1 MLYTHQ
7 TVLKK
12 KHNQQKQN
20 NKKKTP
26 ILFFKKFKKLPNAF
40 HRLDYVIQ
48 TLLVNYL
55 IIKIPREKYY

>member
-12 KHNQQKQN
+12 KHNQKKQQ
-20 NKKKTP
+20 KKTP
-26 ILFFKKFKKLPNAF
+26 ILFFKKFKKLPNGF
-40 HRLDYVIQ
+40 HHLDYVIH

-55 IIKIPREKYY
+55 IIKNTKREILLN